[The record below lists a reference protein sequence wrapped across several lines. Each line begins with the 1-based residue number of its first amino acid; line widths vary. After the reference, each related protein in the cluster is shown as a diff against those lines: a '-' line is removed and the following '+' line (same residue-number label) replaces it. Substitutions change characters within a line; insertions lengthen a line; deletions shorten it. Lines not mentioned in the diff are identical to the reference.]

1 MDVFTKDQVLNKILK
16 LETLSLEKGD
26 ILTITEQQGG
36 LLNYVFR
43 IETSK
48 GLFFLKQFLKELKH
62 EIFKGLE
69 NAPKERIKLSYDA
82 EKIFGDL
89 IPIKGLIPH
98 IYIFNPEEGYLIIEG
113 FADVVSLLDKIKIGD
128 FSKNYIKNLATAIAT
143 VHQKTYEN
151 PNNNQSLY
159 NTEFLNLKLKYQYYK
174 IAKIINSSDEGR
186 ILNDFADSYKNKK
199 LCLVH
204 GDLCSIN
211 ILLSKN
217 NKIHLID
224 FEDSHIG
231 HPSFDLGYILSE
243 FLVAR
248 FNFPK
253 QATNIN
259 NIMREFLDEYFKI
272 FDQEDRNY
280 IEKEIT
286 MHTASLMIYRILGLS
301 KDTFTLYIK
310 DEKIKND
317 IKKYAVSMIKNHNQP
332 INYFLNQI

>member
-1 MDVFTKDQVLNKILK
+1 MDIFTKDQVLDKILK
-16 LETLSLEKGD
+16 SEKLSLEKKD
-26 ILTITEQQGG
+26 ILSITEQQGG

-69 NAPKERIKLSYDA
+69 NAPEGRIKLSYDA
-82 EKIFGDL
+82 ENIFENL
-89 IPIKGLIPH
+89 IATDDFVPH
-98 IYIFNPEEGYLIIEG
+98 IYEYNQEEGYLIIEG
-113 FADVVSLLDKIKIGD
+113 FANIVPLLDKIKVGD
-128 FSKNYIKNLATAIAT
+128 FSKNYIKELAPAIAT
-143 VHQKTYEN
+143 VHQKTYVN
-151 PNNNQSLY
+151 PNNNKNLY
-159 NTEFLNLKLKYQYYK
+159 NIEFLNLKLKYQYYE
-174 IAKIINSSDEGR
+174 IAKMIESADEAR

-199 LCLVH
+199 FCLAH

-211 ILLSKN
+211 ILLSEKD
-217 NKIHLID
+217 KIHLID

-231 HPSFDLGYILSE
+231 HPAFDLGYLLSE
-243 FLVAR
+243 FFVAR

-259 NIMREFLDEYFKI
+259 NIMREFLDEYFRI
-272 FDQEDRNY
+272 FDREGRDS

-286 MHTASLMIYRILGLS
+286 LHVASLMMYRTFGLS
-301 KDTFTLYIK
+301 KDSFTSYIK
-310 DEKIKND
+310 DEKIKDD

-332 INYFLNQI
+332 INYFIN